1 MARAAANNVVQA
13 FPPAPPGDPDGVAAG
28 AVLARGGDTLHGAL
42 LGELRTMIVQGD
54 LAPGARVPERALC
67 ARFAVSRTP
76 LREALKVLAAEELVV
91 LLPRRGARVATLDE
105 ARLDHLFE
113 VIGLLEAEA
122 GRLAAPRIAPDAIA
136 EVQSM
141 HYRMRAHFLRG
152 ELPEYFA
159 LNQAI
164 HAAVL
169 RAAGNPVL
177 IATYA
182 SLSGRITRARYM
194 SNRFHPDRWA
204 QAMEEHEEILDALCR
219 RDGERLARLLSE
231 HLRNKRDIIV
241 AQIRAAAGEG
251 GTGSPA
257 AAHPGGPGGS
267 PQPPAGPAP
276 GPAST

>member
-1 MARAAANNVVQA
+1 
-13 FPPAPPGDPDGVAAG
+13 
-28 AVLARGGDTLHGAL
+28 
-42 LGELRTMIVQGD
+42 
-54 LAPGARVPERALC
+54 GARVPERALC
-67 ARFAVSRTP
+67 QRFAVSRTP

-91 LLPRRGARVATLDE
+91 LLPHRGARVATLDE
-105 ARLDHLFE
+105 AQLDHLFE

-141 HYRMRAHFLRG
+141 HYRMRAHFLRA

-164 HAAVL
+164 HAAIL
-169 RAAGNPVL
+169 QATGNPVL

-182 SLSGRITRARYM
+182 SLAGRITRARYM

-204 QAMEEHEEILDALCR
+204 QAMEEHEGILDALCR

-231 HLRNKRDIIV
+231 HLRNKRDIIA
-241 AQIRAAAGEG
+241 AQIRAAAAEEASL
-251 GTGSPA
+251 GSA
-257 AAHPGGPGGS
+257 QTRQGRA
-267 PQPPAGPAP
+267 AP
-276 GPAST
+276 GPALT